1 LYEEF
6 VKPFSSTL
14 SSGYFQFVPL
24 VSGLSLRSGA
34 HSTAL
39 RNSVNGQFE
48 LFFKLTVTSSPQAT
62 TTTLAIF
69 FLPA

>member
-1 LYEEF
+1 F

-39 RNSVNGQFE
+39 RNSVNGLSRFI
-48 LFFKLTVTSSPQAT
+48 FNSSVSTYSHDQI
-62 TTTLAIF
+62 AIRLSDF
-69 FLPA
+69 